1 MLEVRSKLGKT
12 IKLDEDRWKHV
23 LEHPEMKN
31 QIHRIKET
39 LVAPD
44 EIRESVHT
52 PSIWMFYKLYP
63 HSPVSEKYMLVIVEV
78 SDGEGFIV
86 TAFFTDKVKKGGLLW
101 KKNR

>member
-1 MLEVRSKLGKT
+1 VLEVRSKLGKT

>member
-1 MLEVRSKLGKT
+1 MLEVRSKLGKA

-31 QIHRIKET
+31 QIRRIKET
-39 LVAPD
+39 LVTPD